1 MKKIGWIGTGV
12 MGNAMVQHLIKAG
25 YEVNVYNRTKSKTD
39 NLVDIGATFINNVGD
54 LAASSDIIIS
64 IIGDPKNVED
74 TYFGRN
80 GIIENARQGS
90 ILVDMTTTKPSLAK
104 RIYESANKK
113 WLSSLD
119 APVSGWDVWAI
130 WGTLSI
136 MVGGDMDD
144 FTSLATIF
152 GLMGKTITYTG
163 GAGTGQHTKMANQIS
178 IAGNTIALCES
189 LVYAE
194 KSGLNLQKTIEVV
207 SGWAAGNW
215 GWNNLAPRIIKGE
228 LDTCFFVKHFVKDM
242 KIALEE
248 CKNMG
253 IELPWLSLVNSLY
266 QNLIEHE
273 EENLWT
279 QALIKV
285 IKRMNN
291 MKLDS

>member
-25 YEVNVYNRTKSKTD
+25 YEVNVHNRTKAKTD
-39 NLVDIGATFINNVGD
+39 NLVDIWATYVNNIWD
-54 LAASSDIIIS
+54 LAARSNIIIS

-74 TYFGRN
+74 TYFGQN
-80 GIIENARQGS
+80 GIIENAREGS
-90 ILVDMTTTKPSLAK
+90 ILIDMTTTKPSLAK
-104 RIYESANKK
+104 KIYESAQEK

-119 APVSGWDVWAI
+119 APVSWGDVWAI
-130 WGTLSI
+130 GWTLSI
-136 MVGGDMDD
+136 MIWGDIDV
-144 FTSLATIF
+144 FTNLASLFA
-152 GLMGKTITYTG
+152 LMGKTITYTWE
-163 GAGTGQHTKMANQIS
+163 AGTGQHTKMANQIS
-178 IAGNTIALCES
+178 IAWNTIALCES

-194 KSGLNLQKTIEVV
+194 KSWLNLEKTIEVV

-248 CKNMG
+248 CENMG
-253 IELPWLSLVNSLY
+253 IELPGLILVASLY
-266 QNLIEHE
+266 ENLIEHG
-273 EENLWT
+273 EENLGT

-291 MKLDS
+291 M